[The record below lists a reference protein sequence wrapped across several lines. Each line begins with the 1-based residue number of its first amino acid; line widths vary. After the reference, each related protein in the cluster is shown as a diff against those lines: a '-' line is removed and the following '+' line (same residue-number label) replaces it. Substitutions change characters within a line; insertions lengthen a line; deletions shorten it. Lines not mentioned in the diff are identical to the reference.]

1 MFRKLALS
9 SLFISFSIFSFAQI
23 SQGGEPINWSDKHL
37 SSDFPFIHTESINR
51 VAIDAEDAVVD
62 QYKEAPY
69 RFGIEHEVSYTMENS
84 GNWIVDPAGDLVV
97 WQLGIHCPEATS
109 VSLILDTFEI
119 PKGGKLFVWN
129 KERTHFL
136 GSFTHENMQENG
148 SFAIGLIQGDEIVLE
163 YSVPLHLENWGNIE
177 IGTIVHGYRNILASH
192 FDDSSDRGP
201 FGNSGACNINVNCP
215 EGNDWQVEKRSVA
228 LIVQGGNAVC
238 SGALVNNTAQDGT
251 PYFLT
256 ANHCLGGSVANWVFY
271 FNHESSNCAGSTG
284 PTNNSISGST
294 LRASNAYSDFAL
306 LELSSIPPTNW
317 NVQYSGWDRTD
328 NEANVSA
335 TVGIHHPSG
344 DVKKIC
350 FDDNAPY
357 HSLEAGAQVW
367 FVDQWELGVTEGGSS
382 GSPLFNQDHRII
394 GQLYGGASA
403 CSGSVNNGQF
413 DYYGRFGQSW
423 DHGTTDATRLS
434 NWLDPLGSNP
444 TVLDGWPEGFVA
456 AQLDAGSAGIVGV
469 ETFICGTVANPEFI
483 LRNFGVNTL
492 TSCTIEF
499 SFNGGAV
506 QTINWNGSLAQYQE
520 ETVSLGTM
528 TLNSGTNTINVEI
541 LNPNNSTDQNLLNNS
556 SEFSL
561 NANVGDTFDVTLSL
575 EFDNFPEETSWE
587 LLQGGNVILTSGGTY
602 SGQNGGDQ
610 VTEVLCL
617 AAGCYTL
624 NMIDDYGD
632 GMCFF
637 GFCGSYTLTDN
648 LGQVLAEGA
657 DFEFSEATDFCF
669 TGLGI
674 NEKSNISFSMY
685 PNPADQFVRIQGFK
699 NAELSLIDISGKTVF
714 ATKVKDAITIPLA
727 EYAEGIYFIRLIEN
741 GLVSTQKLVIRK

>member
-1 MFRKLALS
+1 
-9 SLFISFSIFSFAQI
+9 
-23 SQGGEPINWSDKHL
+23 
-37 SSDFPFIHTESINR
+37 
-51 VAIDAEDAVVD
+51 
-62 QYKEAPY
+62 
-69 RFGIEHEVSYTMENS
+69 MENS
-84 GNWIVDPAGDLVV
+84 GNWIVDSAGDLVV

-284 PTNNSISGST
+284 PTDNSISGST

-328 NEANVSA
+328 NEANVST

-541 LNPNNSTDQNLLNNS
+541 LNPNNGTDQNLLNNS

-648 LGQVLAEGA
+648 LGQVLQKVQTLN
-657 DFEFSEATDFCF
+657 SVKRP
-669 TGLGI
+669 I
-674 NEKSNISFSMY
+674 
-685 PNPADQFVRIQGFK
+685 
-699 NAELSLIDISGKTVF
+699 F
-714 ATKVKDAITIPLA
+714 ALPDL
-727 EYAEGIYFIRLIEN
+727 E
-741 GLVSTQKLVIRK
+741 

>member
-9 SLFISFSIFSFAQI
+9 SLLISLSIFSFSQI
-23 SQGGEPINWSDKHL
+23 SQGGEPINWSDKHV
-37 SSDFPFIHTESINR
+37 SSDVPFVHTSSINR
-51 VAIDAEDAVVD
+51 AAIDAEDAVVD

-84 GNWIVDPAGDLVV
+84 GNWIVDPASDLVV

-109 VSLILDTFEI
+109 VSLILNTFEI
-119 PKGGKLFVWN
+119 PKGGKLFIWN

-136 GSFTHENMQENG
+136 GSFTHQNMQENG

-163 YSVPLHLENWGNIE
+163 YSVPVDLENWGNIE

-201 FGNSGACNINVNCP
+201 FGSSGACNINVNCP
-215 EGNDWQVEKRSVA
+215 EGNDWQIEKRSVA

-271 FNHESSNCAGSTG
+271 FNHESTNCSGSTG
-284 PTNNSISGST
+284 PTNNSISGSI

-306 LELSSIPPTNW
+306 LELNSTPPSNW
-317 NVQYSGWDRTD
+317 NVQYSGWDHSD
-328 NEANVSA
+328 SEAAVAS

-350 FDDNAPY
+350 FDDDAAY
-357 HSLEAGAQVW
+357 HSAEAGAQVW
-367 FVDQWELGVTEGGSS
+367 FIDQWELGVTEGGSS

-423 DHGTTDATRLS
+423 DHGTTNSTRLS
-434 NWLDPLGSNP
+434 NWLDPLGTGV
-444 TVLDGWPEGFVA
+444 TVLDGYPEGFVA
-456 AQLDAGSAGIVGV
+456 AQLDAGSAGIVGL
-469 ETFICGTVANPEFI
+469 ETFICGTEVNPQFI
-483 LRNFGVNTL
+483 LRNYGVNTL
-492 TSCTIEF
+492 TTCTIEY
-499 SFNGGAV
+499 SFNGGAT
-506 QTINWNGSLAQYQE
+506 QTINWNGSLAQNQE
-520 ETVSLGTM
+520 ETISLGTM
-528 TLNSGTNTINVEI
+528 TLSNGANTITVEI
-541 LNPNNSTDQNLLNNS
+541 VNPNNGTDENLLNNS

-575 EFDNFPEETSWE
+575 EFDNFPEETAWE
-587 LLQGGNVILTSGGTY
+587 LLQGGNVILSSGGTY
-602 SGQNGGDQ
+602 SSQNGGDQ

-624 NMIDDYGD
+624 NMIDEYGD

-637 GFCGSYTLTDN
+637 GFCGAYTLTDN

-657 DFEFSEATDFCF
+657 DFEFNEATDFCF

-674 NEKSNISFSMY
+674 NEKSNTAFSMY

-699 NAELSLIDISGKTVF
+699 NADLSLIDISGKTVF
-714 ATKVKDAITIPLA
+714 ATKAKDSVTISLN